1 MVPKIHVSA
10 AVASISTR
18 NSSRASALTPSM
30 VLTGQASSGNT
41 ASRAALI
48 TEYSSGLL
56 KQKLAKPS
64 GCLLTS
70 DSYRAV

>member
-18 NSSRASALTPSM
+18 NSSRASALTPGM

-48 TEYSSGLL
+48 TE
-56 KQKLAKPS
+56 
-64 GCLLTS
+64 
-70 DSYRAV
+70 